1 MNNLCLINWSGLSLF
16 ETVSDGNQLLYVVS
30 QFILMI
36 HRTVRSR
43 NNAQQANMLKYIY
56 TYKLLYFII
65 EVDYC
70 LYCESGPGC
79 THVLRIMHCV
89 HYTFG
94 DFGRNEQ

>member
-43 NNAQQANMLKYIY
+43 NNAQQASQYVKIYIY
-56 TYKLLYFII
+56 I
-65 EVDYC
+65 
-70 LYCESGPGC
+70 
-79 THVLRIMHCV
+79 
-89 HYTFG
+89 
-94 DFGRNEQ
+94 